1 MERRQVGPTHRHVAV
16 VGQGTWASQTVGE
29 RKGGW
34 KMRVTVSQ
42 PKQHEPHV
50 AVPYVTST
58 TLDRLL
64 RNASI
69 PVLVSFQTFRS
80 EVLVHAL
87 ETVAKAF
94 DGALHVLRV
103 NVLTNP
109 DLVARFSIRVVPTLL
124 FFKMGVPTEFI
135 VGTVPLRFILHMA
148 CKVGGV
154 RQKSSVR
161 KARASLGAFPLQP
174 LRLGNP
180 IDTPDARMLWRCRT

>member
-1 MERRQVGPTHRHVAV
+1 MERRQVGPTHRQVAV

-34 KMRVTVSQ
+34 KMCMTVWQ
-42 PKQHEPHV
+42 PRQHEPHV
-50 AVPYVTST
+50 EVPYVTST

-64 RNASI
+64 RDASM

-87 ETVAKAF
+87 EMVSKAF

-103 NVLTNP
+103 NVLTNL

-148 CKVGGV
+148 CKVVGV
-154 RQKSSVR
+154 RQKGSVR
-161 KARASLGAFPLQP
+161 KARASLGAFPLQS
-174 LRLGNP
+174 LGLGNP